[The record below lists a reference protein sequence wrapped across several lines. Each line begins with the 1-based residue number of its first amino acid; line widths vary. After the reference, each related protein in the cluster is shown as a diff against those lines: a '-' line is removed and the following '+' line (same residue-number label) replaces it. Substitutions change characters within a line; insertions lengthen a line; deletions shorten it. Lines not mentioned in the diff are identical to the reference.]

1 MFMVFV
7 IVYIIGIFVD
17 MFILFREN
25 KNIDMID
32 IIGSL
37 IWPLCIFFII
47 IFNIMS
53 MFNVFKKYKNKI
65 KKYD

>member
-1 MFMVFV
+1 MVCAIFG

-17 MFILFREN
+17 MFISFRQN

-53 MFNVFKKYKNKI
+53 MFNKIINVFKKHKN
-65 KKYD
+65 